1 MILIEIPEYQ
11 HYVIFV
17 DPGVSTIKNN
27 RLVYFFCQFICMF
40 LLFLPCLSYVYPFI
54 NWVVRYI
61 KTTYHL

>member
-27 RLVYFFCQFICMF
+27 RLVFVYYIFFVSLFACSSCH
-40 LLFLPCLSYVYPFI
+40 LFLPYPMSI
-54 NWVVRYI
+54 HSSI
-61 KTTYHL
+61 G

>member
-27 RLVYFFCQFICMF
+27 RLVYF
-40 LLFLPCLSYVYPFI
+40 LSVYLHVPPVPPLSYVYPFI

>member
-27 RLVYFFCQFICMF
+27 RLVYF
-40 LLFLPCLSYVYPFI
+40 LLVYLHIPPVPPLPILCLSIYQ
-54 NWVVRYI
+54 
-61 KTTYHL
+61 LGS